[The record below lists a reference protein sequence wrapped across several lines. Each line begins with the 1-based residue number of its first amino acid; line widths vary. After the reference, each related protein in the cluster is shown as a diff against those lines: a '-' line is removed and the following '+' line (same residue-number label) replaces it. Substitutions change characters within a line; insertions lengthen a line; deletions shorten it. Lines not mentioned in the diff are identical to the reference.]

1 MPTHEVNTMTDKHL
15 LDAIKEDADLLIKS
29 DQWLQEEKNFFTL
42 QLQSTI
48 DELKSILLA
57 ILIKQ
62 KLQQKNIVPRQK
74 LVRDDGG
81 NILDVVVDFCKLQEA
96 IKDVYS
102 NGKDTYDQLIAA
114 SNIATWQNDGYDI
127 ATVLHRAE
135 GL

>member
-1 MPTHEVNTMTDKHL
+1 MTDNHL

-29 DQWLQEEKNFFTL
+29 DQWLQEEKNYFTL

-74 LVRDDGG
+74 LVRDDRG
-81 NILDVVVDFCKLQEA
+81 NVLDVVVDFCKLQEA
-96 IKDVYS
+96 IKDVYANS
-102 NGKDTYDQLIAA
+102 KDTYDQLIAA
-114 SNIATWQNDGYDI
+114 GNIATWQNDGYDI
-127 ATVLHRAE
+127 TTVLHRTE